1 MQVSFVMMM
10 ALSGLGCQNKSCDA
24 SVAPAVCYASGQS
37 ATHVHASSVAPSGYP
52 ASSAGRYIDDSVQ
65 SYTLQS
71 SIRSTLWS
79 LVLGHDPDGV
89 PTVAEIEA
97 SLGPGRDSYSA
108 ATRGYSDSYS
118 APMGRSGR

>member
-1 MQVSFVMMM
+1 MQASFVMMM

-24 SVAPAVCYASGQS
+24 SVAPAGYDASGQC

-52 ASSAGRYIDDSVQ
+52 ASSAGRSIDNSVQ
-65 SYTLQS
+65 SYTLHS

-97 SLGPGRDSYSA
+97 SLASGAYNA
-108 ATRGYSDSYS
+108 ATH
-118 APMGRSGR
+118 PSGR